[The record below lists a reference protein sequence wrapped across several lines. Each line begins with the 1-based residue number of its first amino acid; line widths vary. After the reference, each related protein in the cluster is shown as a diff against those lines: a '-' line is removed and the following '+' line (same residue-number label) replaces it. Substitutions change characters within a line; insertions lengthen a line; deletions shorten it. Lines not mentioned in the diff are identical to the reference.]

1 MTKRHDPGALSV
13 FAKAWFWSIDYV
25 YVGYWQV
32 RGSLRGARSGGLR
45 GTFRGGPQGAEAAD
59 WSRGTRQP
67 VVLLPGIYETWQ
79 FMRPIADAL
88 HASGHPLHVVTDLGR
103 NRATVVAAAKV
114 VARVLAERDLHD
126 VIIVAHSK
134 GGLIGKYLMAEEAGS
149 PETARIDRMI
159 AVATPFS
166 GSSLARYTV
175 LPSLRAFAPTDATI
189 RQLMNELTVNERI
202 TSIFGTFDPHIPG
215 GSELAGAVNIQLPV
229 AGHFRIVGD
238 PQFLDAVVTAA
249 GD

>member
-1 MTKRHDPGALSV
+1 VNVLS
-13 FAKAWFWSIDYV
+13 KAWFWSLDYL

-32 RGSLRGARSGGLR
+32 RGALRAALRGDA
-45 GTFRGGPQGAEAAD
+45 AAD
-59 WSRGTRQP
+59 WSGGTRQP
-67 VVLLPGIYETWQ
+67 VVVLPGIYETWQ
-79 FMRPIADAL
+79 FMRPIMEAL
-88 HASGHPLHVVTDLGR
+88 HANGHPLHVVTDLGR
-103 NRATVVAAAKV
+103 NRASVVAAARV
-114 VARVLAERDLHD
+114 VARILAERDLHD
-126 VIIVAHSK
+126 VIVVAHSK

-149 PETARIDRMI
+149 AESARIDRMI

-189 RQLMNELTVNERI
+189 RQLMNELTVNVRI
-202 TSIFGTFDPHIPG
+202 TSIFGSFDPHIPG
-215 GSELAGAVNIQLPV
+215 GSQLAGAVNIQLAV

-238 PQFLDAVVTAA
+238 RQLLDAVVAAA